1 MLLEGPSL
9 TKLTQC
15 DSPPEDGTE
24 EGDTV
29 VADDCS
35 RRPSTTLT
43 LLVVFLLVRLI
54 ECSLIFVLFSVFA
67 YLLKTTSHFGKCRN
81 PSSGSLQMTSDTG
94 SLDRA
99 KAAYE
104 RRKKNVGS
112 INDDASVSGRV
123 EITRVDP
130 ADFVADLLKSTN
142 LEQPDDSAESKL
154 NYVPVGKLVNNTFVK
169 QFFTKETKLSL
180 D

>member
-1 MLLEGPSL
+1 
-9 TKLTQC
+9 
-15 DSPPEDGTE
+15 
-24 EGDTV
+24 
-29 VADDCS
+29 
-35 RRPSTTLT
+35 
-43 LLVVFLLVRLI
+43 
-54 ECSLIFVLFSVFA
+54 
-67 YLLKTTSHFGKCRN
+67 
-81 PSSGSLQMTSDTG
+81 MTSDTG

>member
-1 MLLEGPSL
+1 
-9 TKLTQC
+9 
-15 DSPPEDGTE
+15 
-24 EGDTV
+24 
-29 VADDCS
+29 
-35 RRPSTTLT
+35 
-43 LLVVFLLVRLI
+43 
-54 ECSLIFVLFSVFA
+54 
-67 YLLKTTSHFGKCRN
+67 
-81 PSSGSLQMTSDTG
+81 MTSDTG

-104 RRKKNVGS
+104 RRKKHPGS

-154 NYVPVGKLVNNTFVK
+154 CNSPTGKT
-169 QFFTKETKLSL
+169 TKN
-180 D
+180 